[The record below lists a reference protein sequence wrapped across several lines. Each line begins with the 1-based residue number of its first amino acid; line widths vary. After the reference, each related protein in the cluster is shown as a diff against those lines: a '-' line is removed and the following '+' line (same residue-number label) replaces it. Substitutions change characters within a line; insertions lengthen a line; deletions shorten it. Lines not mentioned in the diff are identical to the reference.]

1 MCSAGMDLDIVE
13 SLSFPWTFMRYRDVV
28 MEDPTWTQSN
38 RGLYSTENGEW
49 RYYPYPD
56 YLHAFCFLQ
65 NGMMCPKSD
74 LHRSDAGAM
83 RKVHCGLFTGLAHRV
98 PASVSDHRKSM
109 IKLQIYTECFKP
121 CVVWRPQLNISGLWM
136 KLWIFF
142 NGNTMVCLFC
152 YVGPYSVGLFH
163 RLSQNIICIPDI
175 SFETKSRS
183 QFCKVIPVHGVIRSP
198 T

>member
-49 RYYPYPD
+49 RYYPD
-56 YLHAFCFLQ
+56 YLHALCFLQ
-65 NGMMCPKSD
+65 NGMMCPVSD

-109 IKLQIYTECFKP
+109 IKLQIYTEC
-121 CVVWRPQLNISGLWM
+121 LNLMWFGDPNWTSVDFEWNYEYFSMEIQWYV
-136 KLWIFF
+136 FF
-142 NGNTMVCLFC
+142 VM
-152 YVGPYSVGLFH
+152 
-163 RLSQNIICIPDI
+163 
-175 SFETKSRS
+175 
-183 QFCKVIPVHGVIRSP
+183 
-198 T
+198 